1 MSRRVV
7 VTGIGL
13 VTPLGLTREASWSA
27 CVAGRSGIGPIK
39 KMNVDQYPVRIAGEV
54 KDFDGSSVMNGKDS
68 QRYDQVFHF
77 SQAAAIEAVQDA
89 ALVITPENAD
99 RVGIVIGSGIGG
111 MTKIYETAVLVA
123 TEGPR
128 RVSPF
133 FVPAGI
139 INTASGY
146 AAIHFGAKGP
156 NYSVVSACA
165 TGNHAIA
172 DGFHI
177 VGRSE
182 ADVMIVGGCEASV
195 SPLALAGFCAARA
208 LSKRNDEPQ
217 RASRPFDRDRDGFV
231 LGEGAGVLVIEEYE
245 HAVRRGAK
253 IYAEILSCGMSAD
266 AFHITAPAENGEGAA
281 RAMRRALEWARVKP
295 EEIDHINSHG
305 TSTEIGDIAETDAIK
320 SVFGSHA
327 RSIAITATKSMTGH
341 LLGAASAVEAAF
353 AILSIHHG
361 IIPPTINLENPDPRC
376 DLDYVPLAARK
387 RKIGVALSNG
397 FGFGG
402 TNTSLCLK
410 ALET

>member
-13 VTPLGLTREASWSA
+13 VTPLGLTCEASWEQ
-27 CVAGRSGIGPIK
+27 CLAGRSGITRIQ
-39 KMNVDQYPVRIAGEV
+39 KMNVDAYPVKIAGEV
-54 KDFDGSSVMNGKDS
+54 RGFDGSKVMNGKDS
-68 QRYDQVFHF
+68 QRYDLAFQF
-77 SQAAAIEAVQDA
+77 SQSAAIEAVKDA
-89 ALVITPENAD
+89 ALEITPENAE
-99 RVGIVIGSGIGG
+99 RVGVVIGSGIGG
-111 MTKIYETAVLVA
+111 MTKIYETSVLVA

-133 FVPAGI
+133 FVPGGI

-146 AAIHFGAKGP
+146 AAIYFGAKGP

-182 ADVMIVGGCEASV
+182 ADVMIVGGTEASV
-195 SPLALAGFCAARA
+195 SPLALAGFGAARA
-208 LSKRNDEPQ
+208 LSKRNDEPE

-231 LGEGAGVLVIEEYE
+231 LGEGAGVIVIEEYE
-245 HAVRRGAK
+245 HAIRRKAR

-266 AFHITAPAENGEGAA
+266 AYHITAPSENGEGAA
-281 RAMRRALEWARVKP
+281 RAMKLALQWAGVKP
-295 EEIDHINSHG
+295 EEVDHINSHG
-305 TSTEIGDIAETDAIK
+305 TSTQIGDIAETDAIK
-320 SVFGSHA
+320 SVFGAHA
-327 RSIAITATKSMTGH
+327 KSLAINATKSMTGH

-353 AILSIHHG
+353 AILAIHHG
-361 IIPPTINLENPDPRC
+361 IIPPTINLENADPRC
-376 DLDYVPLAARK
+376 DLDYVPLKAR
-387 RKIGVALSNG
+387 RRDVGIALSNG

-410 ALET
+410 KVDR